1 MTNTTRHT
9 QGYTYNTAEEKSQAE
24 AFFAE
29 HGFEV
34 DYRDSDDAI
43 TSYGAEYFCENLA
56 HADVHVD
63 DDGEAHA
70 AGIEAAHDINTDD
83 MDYMRAHGQY
93 NVDALCYAPLD
104 VRDLRDT
111 RGALVNMDTRAET
124 LKANRAHRAEQLAR
138 HMSKPAKG
146 YGKQVASAKAD
157 AKAKAAK
164 LTPYQRRL
172 AAKEAHRAKM
182 AAK

>member
-1 MTNTTRHT
+1 MSKYTT
-9 QGYTYNTAEEKSQAE
+9 GYTYNTAEEKAIAE
-24 AFFAE
+24 AFFEE

-43 TSYGAEYFCENLA
+43 TSYGAEYFCEALA
-56 HADVHVD
+56 GSDVHMD
-63 DDGEAHA
+63 DDGECHA

-111 RGALVNMDTRAET
+111 RGALCNMDTREAT
-124 LKANRAHRAEQLAR
+124 LKDNRAHRAAQLQR
-138 HMSKPAKG
+138 HLATPAKG

-157 AKAKAAK
+157 AKAKVAKKANRMARRVAA
-164 LTPYQRRL
+164 
-172 AAKEAHRAKM
+172 AEARKAR
-182 AAK
+182 

>member
-9 QGYTYNTAEEKSQAE
+9 QGYTFNTAEQKAQAE

-34 DYRDSDDAI
+34 EYRDSDDAI
-43 TSYGAEYFCENLA
+43 TSYGAEYFCEALA
-56 HADVHVD
+56 GSDVHMD
-63 DDGEAHA
+63 DDGECEA

-83 MDYMRAHGQY
+83 MDYLTAHGQY

-111 RGALVNMDTRAET
+111 RGALANMDTRDEQ
-124 LKANRAHRAEQLAR
+124 LKANRARRAEQLAS
-138 HMSKPAKG
+138 HLSQPAKG
-146 YGKQVASAKAD
+146 YGKQVAEGKAN
-157 AKAKAAK
+157 AKAKAS
-164 LTPYQRRL
+164 QRGNRL
-172 AAKEAHRAKM
+172 ARRVAAAEARKAR
-182 AAK
+182 